1 MRLLLRGFEPFLDY
15 EVNPT
20 MPIVESLNGT
30 QIGEYDIIGRILPV
44 SFKEA
49 QQAFVELVEDI
60 EPDGIISLGV
70 AVGRFHIT
78 PERVAINMR
87 DSNEPDNDGNAPQGE
102 AIRDGEAPSYFSTLP
117 VQEIVDTLKQA
128 GYPAKVSNTAGT
140 YVCNTIMYEGLHYA
154 ATRQIPSGFIHIPA
168 NFDLAIA
175 LGNVAGWHDRDLL
188 ATIQIAIE
196 TVLKTK

>member
-1 MRLLLRGFEPFLDY
+1 MRLLLTGFEPFLDY

-20 MPIVESLNGT
+20 MPIVEALNGT

-49 QQAFVELVEDI
+49 QQAFVELIEDI
-60 EPDGIISLGV
+60 EPDSIISLGV

-102 AIRDGEAPSYFSTLP
+102 AFGFPTKGLSNPNPRRQVGLLLC
-117 VQEIVDTLKQA
+117 VKRRH
-128 GYPAKVSNTAGT
+128 VS
-140 YVCNTIMYEGLHYA
+140 
-154 ATRQIPSGFIHIPA
+154 
-168 NFDLAIA
+168 
-175 LGNVAGWHDRDLL
+175 
-188 ATIQIAIE
+188 IE
-196 TVLKTK
+196 R

>member
-1 MRLLLRGFEPFLDY
+1 MRLLLTGFEPFLDY

-20 MPIVESLNGT
+20 MLIVEALNGMR
-30 QIGEYDIIGRILPV
+30 IGEYDIIGRILPV

-60 EPDGIISLGV
+60 EPDCILSLGV

-87 DSNEPDNDGNAPQGE
+87 DSNEPDNDGHTPQGE
-102 AIRDGEAPSYFSTLP
+102 PIRDGAVASYFSTLP
-117 VQEIVDTLKQA
+117 VQEIVDALKQA
-128 GYPAKVSNTAGT
+128 GFPATVSNTAGT

-154 ATRQIPSGFIHIPA
+154 VTHKIPSGFIHIPA

-188 ATIQIAIE
+188 AAIKIAIE
-196 TVLKTK
+196 VLLKNR

>member
-1 MRLLLRGFEPFLDY
+1 MRLLLTGFEPFLDY

-20 MPIVESLNGT
+20 MLIVEALNGMR
-30 QIGEYDIIGRILPV
+30 IGEYDIIGRILPV

-60 EPDGIISLGV
+60 EPDCILSLGV

-87 DSNEPDNDGNAPQGE
+87 DSNEPDNDGHTPQGE
-102 AIRDGEAPSYFSTLP
+102 PIRDGAVASYFSTLP
-117 VQEIVDTLKQA
+117 VQEIVDVLKQA
-128 GYPAKVSNTAGT
+128 GFPATVSNTAGT

-154 ATRQIPSGFIHIPA
+154 VTHKIPSGFIHIPA

-188 ATIQIAIE
+188 AAIKIAIE
-196 TVLKTK
+196 VLLKNR